1 MAQPFSAASIF
12 FGIIIFV
19 VLSILTLV
27 VDKTMRSNKIRK
39 DTGINNRK
47 HQVEEEI
54 TKEQVGTLSKGNEAI
69 IGSRTL

>member
-12 FGIIIFV
+12 FGILIFV

-27 VDKTMRSNKIRK
+27 VDKIMRSNKIRK
-39 DTGINNRK
+39 GTGNNNRK
-47 HQVEEEI
+47 HQTEEEI